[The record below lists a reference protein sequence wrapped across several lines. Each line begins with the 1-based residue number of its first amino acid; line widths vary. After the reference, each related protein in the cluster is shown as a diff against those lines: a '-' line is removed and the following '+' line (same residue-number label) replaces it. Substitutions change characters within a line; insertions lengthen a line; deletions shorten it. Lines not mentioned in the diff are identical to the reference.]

1 MRMIRLNITIPE
13 DVAEQ
18 LQHIRNKSHFISRAL
33 KEKFDR
39 ERTQKLEKA
48 LTEGY
53 KEAANED
60 RRTAGE
66 WDNVTLEGWK

>member
-1 MRMIRLNITIPE
+1 MIRLNITIPE

-18 LQHIRNKSHFISRAL
+18 LHHIRNKSQFISRAL

-39 ERTQKLEKA
+39 EKTQKLEKA
-48 LTEGY
+48 LIEGY
-53 KEAANED
+53 KETASED

-66 WDNVTLEGWK
+66 WDNATLEGWK